1 MRRNV
6 VASVLFTLFGGP
18 GIVLLLVPWAITRL
32 RIPADEPGAQRAAA
46 ALLVALGLAPLL
58 ESIVRFVRVGR
69 GSLVPTVPP
78 ERLVASGL
86 YRYVR
91 NPMYLGV
98 VAALAGEA
106 LLFRS
111 RGHPGRMRR
120 RLGFLS
126 SLRDEL
132 RRTAH
137 GAQLPGRIRA
147 LSQPRAALAAAPQ
160 AVARA
165 GAVSSRGNLSA
176 GSSVQGKRRR
186 ARGAAA
192 RRAQAARSTLEQE
205 PMFFKSSIT
214 VFAGCA
220 VLGAGTVLLGA
231 QGAPA
236 PKPGGAVKLELP
248 RPRPRSSRCCPT
260 PLRAG

>member
-91 NPMYLGV
+91 NPMYLVV

-111 RGHPGRMRR
+111 RGILVECAVVWAFFHLFVMSYEEPRM
-120 RLGFLS
+120 
-126 SLRDEL
+126 
-132 RRTAH
+132 
-137 GAQLPGRIRA
+137 
-147 LSQPRAALAAAPQ
+147 
-160 AVARA
+160 
-165 GAVSSRGNLSA
+165 
-176 GSSVQGKRRR
+176 
-186 ARGAAA
+186 
-192 RRAQAARSTLEQE
+192 ARSY
-205 PMFFKSSIT
+205 
-214 VFAGCA
+214 
-220 VLGAGTVLLGA
+220 
-231 QGAPA
+231 PA
-236 PKPGGAVKLELP
+236 EYALYRSHVPRWLP
-248 RPRPRSSRCCPT
+248 RLRPW
-260 PLRAG
+260 RAPEP